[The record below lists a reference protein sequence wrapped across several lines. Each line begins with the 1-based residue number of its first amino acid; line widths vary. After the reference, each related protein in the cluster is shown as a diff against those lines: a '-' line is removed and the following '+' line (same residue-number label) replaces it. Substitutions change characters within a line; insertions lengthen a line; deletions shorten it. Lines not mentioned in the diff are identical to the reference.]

1 MSRFTALQRTTARL
15 LAVTMMITGLLSAT
29 AQAAMVSTHELV
41 NSEAQQMTRTQVL
54 SILDKEEARSTLLN
68 LGVNPAEVEA
78 RIDNMSAEE
87 LQAFSEQVNTMQ
99 AGGGVV
105 GVVVLVFV
113 ILIVLDLLGTTN
125 IFPAIKPINTGG

>member
-54 SILDKEEARSTLLN
+54 SILDKEEARNTLLN

>member
-1 MSRFTALQRTTARL
+1 
-15 LAVTMMITGLLSAT
+15 MMITGLLSAT

-54 SILDKEEARSTLLN
+54 SILDKEEARNTLLN

>member
-15 LAVTMMITGLLSAT
+15 LAATMIVTGLLSAT

-54 SILDKEEARSTLLN
+54 SILDKEEARNTLLN
-68 LGVNPAEVEA
+68 LGVNPTEVEA

-105 GVVVLVFV
+105 GAVVLVFV

>member
-1 MSRFTALQRTTARL
+1 VSRFTALQRTTARL

-54 SILDKEEARSTLLN
+54 SILDKEEARNTLLN